1 MSAPI
6 ATSAV
11 AVEVRAKD
19 GDIVIPGDPLGQTS
33 KYSHGVG
40 TCVRRGTLYATLV
53 GKVKVI
59 HNEDTSKEST
69 KQLPTMT
76 VQAHYKR
83 SGTVP
88 EVGSRIIGKVI
99 NINERQAKVN
109 MLCLEG
115 KMLAEPFHGVIRR
128 EDVRATEKDSV
139 VIFNS
144 FRPGDMVRA
153 RVVSLGEKSSYVLS
167 TAGNELGVV
176 LARCDECGEMMSP
189 TSWCEMQ
196 CNKTGVR
203 EKRKVAKTINAV
215 PLP

>member
-1 MSAPI
+1 MNSSRSTI
-6 ATSAV
+6 V
-11 AVEVRAKD
+11 QAKD
-19 GDIVIPGDPLGQTS
+19 GDIVVPGDPLGQAS

-40 TCVRRGTLYATLV
+40 TCVRRGTIYATMV

-59 HNEDTSKEST
+59 RDGKSTSDSN
-69 KQLPTMT
+69 QLLVMT
-76 VQAHYKR
+76 VQAHNKR

-88 EVGSRIIGKVI
+88 EVGSRVICKVI

-115 KMLAEPFHGVIRR
+115 KVLPEPFHGVIRR
-128 EDVRATEKDSV
+128 EDVRATEKDTV
-139 VIFNS
+139 EIFNS

-153 RVVSLGEKSSYVLS
+153 RVISLGEGPSYVLS
-167 TAGNELGVV
+167 TASNELGVV
-176 LARCDECGEMMSP
+176 LARCHECGEMMSP
-189 TSWCEMQ
+189 TSWCDMQ

-203 EKRKVAKTINAV
+203 EKRKVAKVINAV